1 MKLDCTYDEYE
12 KKKLLA
18 NAEAWLKQAEI
29 EKDIL
34 KYQIEANFINEDG
47 YIEKW
52 GGLNKDEVI
61 DRIEKG
67 FQKFKEEYI
76 GKLKTDLNEKDS

>member
-34 KYQIEANFINEDG
+34 KY
-47 YIEKW
+47 
-52 GGLNKDEVI
+52 
-61 DRIEKG
+61 
-67 FQKFKEEYI
+67 
-76 GKLKTDLNEKDS
+76 